1 MIISKQRIA
10 DAVARCL
17 ALHDDQEAAIEA
29 VAQSMHLSVE
39 TVRECV
45 NGVPDQGLMT

>member
-1 MIISKQRIA
+1 MIVSKQ
-10 DAVARCL
+10 
-17 ALHDDQEAAIEA
+17 QIEA

-45 NGVPDQGLMT
+45 EGVAA

>member
-1 MIISKQRIA
+1 MITSKTQIA
-10 DAVARCL
+10 AAVARCL
-17 ALHDDQEAAIEA
+17 ALHGDQEAAIEA

-45 NGVPDQGLMT
+45 EGGAA

>member
-1 MIISKQRIA
+1 MIVSKSQIA

-17 ALHDDQEAAIEA
+17 ALHGDIDAAVEA

-45 NGVPDQGLMT
+45 EGVEA